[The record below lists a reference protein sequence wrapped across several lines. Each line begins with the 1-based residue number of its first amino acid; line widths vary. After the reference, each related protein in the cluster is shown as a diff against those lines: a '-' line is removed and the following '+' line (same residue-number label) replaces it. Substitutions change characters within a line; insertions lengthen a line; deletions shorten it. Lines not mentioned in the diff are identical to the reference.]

1 MTERPDEEISF
12 LPPFLSTRISVL
24 MLGWL
29 FLLTA
34 AVSWLAVGVD
44 FAQLRLASRLANE
57 GDVER
62 TTWLAHWISEQVVGS
77 VQLICIGLTAL
88 AFLFWL
94 YRVRVNV
101 RALGMRKMRYRREW
115 TLLSFLV
122 PILNLLRPY
131 QVVREI
137 WQASDPGTGGPVGW
151 KAVRT
156 PRLLAYWWLLLLAY
170 LGLEVLA
177 WAIFDPTAPPATR
190 RTALAIG
197 LVADVSAAV
206 SASLAYFVVSG
217 ITDAQEAKHAA
228 WGRADP
234 KASITFDPRDSAN

>member
-1 MTERPDEEISF
+1 MPEPVKEEINF
-12 LPPFLSTRISVL
+12 LPPFLSTRVSVL
-24 MLGWL
+24 LLGWM

-34 AVSWLAVGVD
+34 AISWLAVGVD
-44 FAQLRLASRLANE
+44 YAQLQLAAQLATGGE
-57 GDVER
+57 VER
-62 TTWLAHWISEQVVGS
+62 VTRLAHWLSGRVVS
-77 VQLICIGLTAL
+77 TVQLVCMGLTAL
-88 AFLFWL
+88 AFLLWL

-101 RALGMRKMRYRREW
+101 RALGMRKLRYRREW

-137 WQASDPGTGGPVGW
+137 WQASDPGTGDPVSW
-151 KAVRT
+151 KTART

-170 LGLEVLA
+170 LGLEILA
-177 WAIFDPTAPPATR
+177 WAIFDRAAPLATR
-190 RTALAIG
+190 RVVYGVG

-234 KASITFDPRDSAN
+234 DASVAFDPRDSAN

>member
-1 MTERPDEEISF
+1 MPEPSEEEVSF
-12 LPPFLSTRISVL
+12 LPPFLSTRVSVL
-24 MLGWL
+24 VLGWL

-44 FAQLRLASRLANE
+44 YAQLQLAAQLAGE
-57 GDVER
+57 GGVER
-62 TTWLAHWISEQVVGS
+62 STWLAHWFSKRVVGG
-77 VQLICIGLTAL
+77 VQLACMGLTAL
-88 AFLFWL
+88 AFLSWL

-137 WQASDPGTGGPVGW
+137 WQASDPKTGGPVGW
-151 KAVRT
+151 KAVHT

-170 LGLEVLA
+170 LGLEILA
-177 WAIFDPTAPPATR
+177 WAIFDPAAPLATR
-190 RTALAIG
+190 RTAYMVG

-234 KASITFDPRDSAN
+234 KASVAFDPRDSAN

>member
-1 MTERPDEEISF
+1 MEEPMGEEVSF
-12 LPPFLSTRISVL
+12 LPPFLSTRFAVRL
-24 MLGWL
+24 LGGM

-44 FAQLRLASRLANE
+44 FAQLQLAAQLAKE
-57 GDVER
+57 GEIDR
-62 TTWLAHWISEQVVGS
+62 TTWLAHWLSEQVVNA
-77 VQLICIGLTAL
+77 VQLACMGLTAL

-101 RALGMRKMRYRREW
+101 RALGMRKLRYRREW

-137 WQASDPGTGGPVGW
+137 WQASDPQSGGPVGW

-156 PRLLAYWWLLLLAY
+156 PRFLAYWWLLLLAY

-177 WAIFDPTAPPATR
+177 WLLFDAAAPLATR
-190 RTALAIG
+190 RTSYAIG
-197 LVADVSAAV
+197 LLADGSAAV

-217 ITDAQEAKHAA
+217 ITDAQDAKHAA

-234 KASITFDPRDSAN
+234 NASVAFDPRDSAN

>member
-1 MTERPDEEISF
+1 MPDPDREEISF
-12 LPPFLSTRISVL
+12 LPPFLSTRFSVL
-24 MLGWL
+24 MLGWM

-34 AVSWLAVGVD
+34 ALSWLAVGID
-44 FAQLRLASRLANE
+44 YAQLKLATRLAAGVE
-57 GDVER
+57 VER
-62 TTWLAHWISEQVVGS
+62 STWLAHWLTERAVSG
-77 VQLICIGLTAL
+77 VQLLCMGLTAL

-115 TLLSFLV
+115 TLLGFLI
-122 PILNLLRPY
+122 PILNLHRPY

-137 WQASDPGTGGPVGW
+137 WQASDPETGGPVGW

-156 PRLLAYWWLLLLAY
+156 PRMLAYWWLLLLVY
-170 LGLEVLA
+170 LGLEILA
-177 WAIFDPTAPPATR
+177 WVIFDPSAPLATR
-190 RTALAIG
+190 QSAYAIK

-234 KASITFDPRDSAN
+234 GASVAFDPRDAAE